1 MSTVD
6 LTYQILTQY
15 PTTEFLGGTQ
25 TRDVTAVGIL
35 TNGHGVYIEF
45 RIPDSLYSTTQ
56 VKDYSI
62 GYTGTVE
69 QEFLLPGVVG
79 VSWSQEPNA
88 QDDLVDMIEVTV
100 QSTSGNSQGR
110 VSFPLS
116 QIGLAATNKLIAA
129 KLAALNGA
137 EALSTT
143 PALGGIIAP
152 PGGG

>member
-1 MSTVD
+1 MSSVD
-6 LTYQILTQY
+6 LGYTVVTQY
-15 PTTEFLGGTQ
+15 PTTEFLGGTNTQ
-25 TRDVTAVGIL
+25 DVTAVGIL

-45 RIPDSLYSTTQ
+45 RIPDSQYTAALG
-56 VKDYSI
+56 KDYAI

-88 QDDLVDMIEVTV
+88 QDQLVDMIEVTV
-100 QSTSGNSQGR
+100 QSDSGNSQAV

-116 QIGLAATNKLIAA
+116 QIGLAATNTLIAN
-129 KLAALNGA
+129 KVAALNGL
-137 EALSTT
+137 EASGT
-143 PALGGIIAP
+143 PLGPIIAP